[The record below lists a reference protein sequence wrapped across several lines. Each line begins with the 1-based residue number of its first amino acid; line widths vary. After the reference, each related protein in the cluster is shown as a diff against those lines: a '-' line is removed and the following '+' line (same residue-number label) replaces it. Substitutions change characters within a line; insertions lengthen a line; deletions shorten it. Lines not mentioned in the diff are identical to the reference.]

1 MVKETPEVKELAN
14 LLDIS
19 AKDVVD
25 ILEIFMYCDPFI
37 DNLDSLIDPMLPPC
51 HDVWQRFADEDLDKL
66 AALAQQLKEYF

>member
-1 MVKETPEVKELAN
+1 M
-14 LLDIS
+14 
-19 AKDVVD
+19 VD